1 MFEYFKLIQKTI
13 VDLENYNFN
22 KYLIII
28 TSVTALLSLGCVF
41 SVYYLFFESFLQTDN
56 FQSKYSLID
65 KIYNSYFFYLMILI
79 VKILLG
85 FTIFGL
91 IMAPVGT
98 LVTGIFAD
106 NIFDI
111 INKKNIKKYKF
122 KRKHNALYLSLKFSI
137 FCALRTTL
145 VNILIL
151 PLYFFIPIGNLFIF
165 IFVNG
170 FFISKEFLGNFLI
183 QFHDKYYVNNF
194 YSIRSTELYF
204 LGCVIAFLYTIPLV
218 NFFVPFICNVLFS
231 NIILE
236 NKIKIKWQFKLIKIS
251 QNILRLSYFLN
262 YF

>member
-1 MFEYFKLIQKTI
+1 MFEYLKLIQKTI

-28 TSVTALLSLGCVF
+28 TCLTALLSLGVLF
-41 SVYYLFFESFLQTDN
+41 SVYYLFFEFFFETSN
-56 FQSKYSLID
+56 FQSQYSLID
-65 KIYNSYFFYLMILI
+65 KIYNSYLFYLITLI

-91 IMAPVGT
+91 IMVPVGT

-106 NIFDI
+106 KIFDI

-122 KRKHNALYLSLKFSI
+122 KRKHNALYLSLRFSI
-137 FCALRTTL
+137 FCALRTTFI
-145 VNILIL
+145 NILIL

-170 FFISKEFLGNFLI
+170 YFISKEFLGNFLI

-204 LGCVIAFLYTIPLV
+204 LGCVISFLYTIPLV
-218 NFFVPFICNVLFS
+218 NFFIPFISNVLFS
-231 NIILE
+231 NIILG
-236 NKIKIKWQFKLIKIS
+236 NKIKIK
-251 QNILRLSYFLN
+251 
-262 YF
+262 